1 MRKLNVFIISLF
13 AFYSCSSD
21 ENSSN
26 NSNIEFVTIGT
37 QIWQSKNLD
46 VETYRDGTPIP
57 QVTDPTQWANLT
69 TGAWCYYNN
78 DPANNAIYGK
88 LYNWYAIMDG
98 RGLCPVGWHIP
109 STAEFTTL
117 NTTIGS
123 NGGSLKEVGFSHW
136 YSPNTGATD
145 LYGFKALG
153 AGYMGTFSHSK
164 INQATYFWTS
174 TENGAASAYTWS
186 LLNTDASFNQS
197 SQGKVG
203 GFSVRCIHD

>member
-1 MRKLNVFIISLF
+1 MFFLYPFSTDAQVVPQGFL
-13 AFYSCSSD
+13 
-21 ENSSN
+21 
-26 NSNIEFVTIGT
+26 IGPNGIGN
-37 QIWQSKNLD
+37 QIWTLQNLD
-46 VETYRDGTPIP
+46 VTTFLNGDAIPNYTSSAGWGT
-57 QVTDPTQWANLT
+57 LT
-69 TGAWCYYNN
+69 TPAMCSYNFNAAN
-78 DPANNAIYGK
+78 DAIYGK

-186 LLNTDASFNQS
+186 LMNTDASFNQS